1 MYNKLQYLICGQPAV
16 KCSLNSLELYKQAG
30 KQSNENKL
38 RVVTYSNG

>member
-30 KQSNENKL
+30 KQSNENES

>member
-1 MYNKLQYLICGQPAV
+1 MYDNLQYLICGEPAV
-16 KCSLNSLELYKQAG
+16 KCSLDSLKLYKQAG